1 MIGLIATLKIKE
13 GKGAEFVEV
22 ANQLVEKVRATEEG
36 CLHYDLYKQDDTT
49 YVFLERYADEAAL
62 DIHRN
67 TDHYKTIGGQMGA
80 FMAGKP
86 DVKILQSV

>member
-1 MIGLIATLKIKE
+1 MIGLIATIKIKE
-13 GKGAEFVEV
+13 GTAADFEAV

-36 CLHYDLYKQDDTT
+36 CVHYDLYKQDDTT
-49 YVFLERYADEAAL
+49 YVFLERYADKAAL

-67 TDHYKTIGGQMGA
+67 TEHYKTIGGQMGA

-86 DVKILQSV
+86 EIQILQSV